1 MSFLQSLKPNP
12 KTFAKDAVAGFSTGL
27 FSIPEGMAYAQLP
40 SIEGAEN
47 AVVIFRASGRE
58 HMASTGIRWLEGRK
72 DGSTGEGTT
81 EEGSNKAET

>member
-1 MSFLQSLKPNP
+1 
-12 KTFAKDAVAGFSTGL
+12 
-27 FSIPEGMAYAQLP
+27 MAYAQLP

-58 HMASTGIRWLEGRK
+58 HMASKGSGGWKAASK